1 MVHKIYMVHISC
13 FITFLCHS
21 HNGGSIVRTG
31 GPLLLCTIYSII
43 LAYSHLR
50 VISQKCPIFPV
61 YFPDVPLTRKIH
73 ELAFDVPRFV
83 KEHKTVGLF
92 SEE

>member
-21 HNGGSIVRTG
+21 HSVRTG
-31 GPLLLCTIYSII
+31 GPLLLCTCFYSII

-73 ELAFDVPRFV
+73 ELAFDVPHFV